1 MLMCVCVCIAFLPL
15 QCTDDQLIDLLI
27 DCTKVDARNSING
40 EIVFK
45 DNFSQA
51 IAGIV
56 EVTCCFIAFLLLICA
71 RLAGLVIVMAK
82 C

>member
-1 MLMCVCVCIAFLPL
+1 MILCVCVCIAFLPL
-15 QCTDDQLIDLLI
+15 QCTDQLIDLLI

-56 EVTCCFIAFLLLICA
+56 EVTCCFVAFLLLICA
-71 RLAGLVIVMAK
+71 RLAGLVVGMTK

>member
-1 MLMCVCVCIAFLPL
+1 
-15 QCTDDQLIDLLI
+15 
-27 DCTKVDARNSING
+27 VDARNSING

-56 EVTCCFIAFLLLICA
+56 EVTFCFVAFLLLICA
-71 RLAGLVIVMAK
+71 RLAGLVVGMTK